1 MIAIIELD
9 GNQRRHLINVKQT
22 YSAWREAHI
31 ALRRIGGMH
40 WKTGPNGQDYLYS
53 TAGRKEKALGPKS
66 PLSEQ
71 IFAAHAERVSA
82 LQLRAGKARQALEK
96 TARVSKALYLGR
108 LPTIAARILRR
119 LDDAGY
125 LDGSLIVAGTN
136 ALFAYESGT
145 GVLFDEPLIATEDLD
160 LLWDPRRRMSLLLA
174 EDNEASVLGLLQRV
188 DRSFRKNRSYQA
200 INDDTY
206 LVDLIRPASIDE
218 MFCKSPSL
226 SQAEDDLEPAAIDG
240 LAWLINA
247 PRYEECAVAED
258 GLPARI
264 VTVDPRA
271 YALHKLWLSKRSDR
285 SPLKRSRDIEQA
297 HAVADVAINSL
308 GLSFADEVLSAMPAE
323 FMQGAGELETSIAK
337 EIIHE
342 L

>member
-40 WKTGPNGQDYLYS
+40 WKTAANGQDYLYS
-53 TAGRKEKALGPKS
+53 TTGRREKALGPKS
-66 PLSEQ
+66 PISEQ

-82 LQLRAGKARQALEK
+82 LKASVDKARQTLAK

-145 GVLFDEPLIATEDLD
+145 GIIFDEPLIATGDLD

-174 EDNEASVLGLLQRV
+174 ENNEASVLGLLQRV
-188 DRSFRKNRSYQA
+188 DRSFRKNQSYQA

-206 LVDLIRPASIDE
+206 LVDFIRPTGVDE
-218 MFCKSPSL
+218 IFDKSPLL
-226 SQAEDDLEPAAIDG
+226 SQAENDLEPAAIEG

-247 PRYEECAVAED
+247 PRYEEFAVAED

-271 YALHKLWLSKRSDR
+271 YALHKLWLSKRR
-285 SPLKRSRDIEQA
+285 SRSALKRRRDMEQA

-308 GLSFADEVLSAMPAE
+308 GLSFATACYPPYPLS
-323 FMQGAGELETSIAK
+323 
-337 EIIHE
+337 
-342 L
+342 